1 MSNAALTTSSFIESN
16 KLSMPHLYLI
26 RHPRTHVDPARQPHE
41 WGLSELGRGQVIKL
55 NEAPFWKNVTTLY
68 SSNQPKA
75 IEAAQIIGKT
85 HEIEVI
91 ALPGLA
97 EVWRGTEVY
106 LSAAEYD
113 NVLGRFFSLP
123 NFSIEGWERA
133 TNALARFSETIKYLI
148 DQHPGKSVAIL
159 SHGTILTLYTAML
172 DHQNPTLERWREIG
186 FATVAAVEIASML
199 LVSSFISAPYE
210 NIPMDM
216 DTSETAH

>member
-1 MSNAALTTSSFIESN
+1 
-16 KLSMPHLYLI
+16 MPNLYRI
-26 RHPRTHVDPARQPHE
+26 RHPKTHVAPARQPHE
-41 WGLSELGRGQVIKL
+41 WVLSEQGRSQVRKL
-55 NEAPFWKNVTTLY
+55 NEAPFWKTVRALY

-75 IEAAQIIGKT
+75 IEAAKVIGKT
-85 HEIEVI
+85 HEIEII

-97 EVWRGTEVY
+97 EVWRGKEVY

-113 NVLGRFFSLP
+113 NVLARFFSLP
-123 NFSIEGWERA
+123 HFSIEGWERA
-133 TNALARFSETIKYLI
+133 TNALARFSETVKYLI